1 MVGKG
6 FRFGMLLQIAVGPV
20 CLLVLQTAVASGFR
34 AAEAGVAAVV
44 LVDAAYI
51 FAAILGMGVLFNRF
65 PQAGIVLKYFGA
77 GVLLLFGA
85 ANILG
90 TFGIDI
96 LPGGGA
102 GEAAH
107 SAGFFLTMLLL
118 TASNPLTIL
127 FWAGVFSTKLAG
139 EHFTRA
145 QVYAFGAGA
154 VLSTAVFLTGAAFLA
169 SLAKAHINAE
179 LIALLNFAV
188 GLILILFGLR
198 LLLKKEKY

>member
-51 FAAILGMGVLFNRF
+51 FAAILGMGALFSRF
-65 PQAGIVLKYFGA
+65 PRAGIVLKYFGA

-85 ANILG
+85 ANILCV
-90 TFGIDI
+90 FGINI
-96 LPGGGA
+96 LPGGGSA
-102 GEAAH
+102 GPAH
-107 SAGFFLTMLLL
+107 GGGFFLTMLLL

-127 FWAGVFSTKLAG
+127 FWAGVFSTKLAS

-145 QVYAFGAGA
+145 QVSAFGAGA

-169 SLAKAHINAE
+169 SLAKAYISAAVINM
-179 LIALLNFAV
+179 LNLAV
-188 GLILILFGLR
+188 GLVLILFGLR
-198 LLLKKEKY
+198 LLLRKD

>member
-20 CLLVLQTAVASGFR
+20 YLLVLQTAVASGFR

-51 FAAILGMGVLFNRF
+51 FAAILGMGALFSRF
-65 PQAGIVLKYFGA
+65 PRAGIGLKYFGA

-85 ANILG
+85 ANVLG

-102 GEAAH
+102 GGPAH
-107 SAGFFLTMLLL
+107 GAGFFFTMLFL

-169 SLAKAHINAE
+169 SLAKAHINADV
-179 LIALLNFAV
+179 ITLLNFAV

-198 LLLKKEKY
+198 LWLKKEK